1 LSNEDAVDQIRN
13 NPTKINEVANNAMP
27 NSTSTRPSLCALI
40 LKMLNINKAITI
52 LETIFWLSYSNSFAC
67 KSRVIP
73 IVGLSKEPVIEIK
86 IELTPCMNCHMERK
100 RQLIEFRN
108 VQNITNN

>member
-52 LETIFWLSYSNSFAC
+52 LGNNSGYRTSNSFAC

-73 IVGLSKEPVIEIK
+73 IVGLSKEVIEIK
-86 IELTPCMNCHMERK
+86 IELTPALPQRK
-100 RQLIEFRN
+100 EKTIDRI
-108 VQNITNN
+108 

>member
-52 LETIFWLSYSNSFAC
+52 LETIFWLSTSNSFAC

-86 IELTPCMNCHMERK
+86 IELTPLNCHRGKK

>member
-40 LKMLNINKAITI
+40 LKSLI
-52 LETIFWLSYSNSFAC
+52 LTKLLPSLKQFSGYHS
-67 KSRVIP
+67 
-73 IVGLSKEPVIEIK
+73 
-86 IELTPCMNCHMERK
+86 
-100 RQLIEFRN
+100 
-108 VQNITNN
+108 

>member
-52 LETIFWLSYSNSFAC
+52 LGNFL
-67 KSRVIP
+67 VIVLP
-73 IVGLSKEPVIEIK
+73 IVLPVK
-86 IELTPCMNCHMERK
+86 
-100 RQLIEFRN
+100 
-108 VQNITNN
+108 VV

>member
-40 LKMLNINKAITI
+40 QMLNINKAITI
-52 LETIFWLSYSNSFAC
+52 LGNNFL
-67 KSRVIP
+67 VIVLP
-73 IVGLSKEPVIEIK
+73 IVLPVK
-86 IELTPCMNCHMERK
+86 
-100 RQLIEFRN
+100 
-108 VQNITNN
+108 VV